1 MRRMKVVF
9 LGLWPLAFGPWP
21 LALGVGGVVPTICN
35 ADFDASWFLGELGL
49 LVELG
54 SGPIVAVVI

>member
-1 MRRMKVVF
+1 
-9 LGLWPLAFGPWP
+9 LAFGPWP
-21 LALGVGGVVPTICN
+21 LALGLWPLALGRCGIGVVPTICN
-35 ADFDASWFLGELGL
+35 ADFDASWLLGELGL